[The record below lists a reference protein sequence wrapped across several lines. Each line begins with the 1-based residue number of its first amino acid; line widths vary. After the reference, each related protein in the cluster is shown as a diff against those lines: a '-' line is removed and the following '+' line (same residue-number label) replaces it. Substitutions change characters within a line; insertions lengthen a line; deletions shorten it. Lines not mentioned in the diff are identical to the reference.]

1 MLELSIFADES
12 GDKSDHAK
20 YYLLTLVF
28 HNQADSIIDQVMTYE
43 RSLADADLPNIAF
56 HSEPLMN
63 GHKDYVS
70 VSSKI
75 GGLRFIFG
83 SSEETG
89 MADVEPIC
97 AGRMPG
103 KARGQPG
110 HEGACPAG

>member
-20 YYLLTLVF
+20 YHLLTLVF

-43 RSLADADLPNIAF
+43 RSLADADLPNIGV

-75 GGLRFIFG
+75 GGLRFI
-83 SSEETG
+83 S
-89 MADVEPIC
+89 
-97 AGRMPG
+97 
-103 KARGQPG
+103 
-110 HEGACPAG
+110 

>member
-1 MLELSIFADES
+1 MVRKGYLQAPGLSPGNFCIWGGKSLLELSIFADES

-63 GHKDYVS
+63 GHKDYEQ
-70 VSSKI
+70 K
-75 GGLRFIFG
+75 
-83 SSEETG
+83 
-89 MADVEPIC
+89 
-97 AGRMPG
+97 
-103 KARGQPG
+103 
-110 HEGACPAG
+110 

>member
-75 GGLRFIFG
+75 GGFRF
-83 SSEETG
+83 T
-89 MADVEPIC
+89 
-97 AGRMPG
+97 R
-103 KARGQPG
+103 
-110 HEGACPAG
+110 